1 MSVNNFFDMMHV
13 SSSGMSA
20 ERTRMNIIA
29 KNLANQNTTRT
40 AKGGPYRRKTVVF
53 REVLDSMM
61 DRDGSAGKGVTV
73 ASVVD
78 DMSPFKMKYEP
89 DHPDAD
95 AEGNVYYPNVSPV
108 TEMVNMIAASRAY
121 EANIQALVAARGMI
135 NKALE
140 IGK

>member
-20 ERTRMNIIA
+20 ERTRMDVIA

-40 AKGGPYRRKTVVF
+40 ANGGPYRRKTVVF

-61 DRDGSAGKGVTV
+61 GPDGSAGKGVTV
-73 ASVVD
+73 ANVVE
-78 DMSPFKMKYEP
+78 DMSPLKMKFEP
-89 DHPDAD
+89 EHPDAD
-95 AEGNVYYPNVSPV
+95 EEGNVYYPNVSPV